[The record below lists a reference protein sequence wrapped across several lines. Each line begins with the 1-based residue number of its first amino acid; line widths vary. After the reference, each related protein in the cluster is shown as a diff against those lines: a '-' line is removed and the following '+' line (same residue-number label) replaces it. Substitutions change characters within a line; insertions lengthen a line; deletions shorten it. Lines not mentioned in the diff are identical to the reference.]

1 MWVSDLRLSHF
12 RNHTDSA
19 LELQPGIT
27 VFIGDNGQGKT
38 NLVESLGYLA
48 YLSSHR
54 VSQDKALVQSG
65 ADEATVFASVKN
77 GAQSAQLACQI
88 RSSGA
93 NRAKVNNSPA
103 SLGDLAGWLKV
114 VLFTPEDLAL
124 VRAEPAVR
132 RRYLDSTM
140 EIIRPAARASLS
152 EYDRVVKQRN
162 ALLKTNR
169 GRPTE
174 ALKNTLSGFNDAFVT
189 LAADVTTRRNALIG
203 QLEPLAQKAYA
214 TLASGQNV
222 ALRMESADV
231 AADRDLV
238 EWYRDC
244 LEEHQREEW
253 DRGMTLIGPHR
264 EDLLV
269 ELNGL
274 PARTHSSQGEAWS
287 LALSLRMAQA
297 ELYRE
302 EASTGDPVMI
312 LDDVFAELDHT
323 RRQTLRTLVEGY
335 EQVLVTAAV
344 KSDIPEGFGEYTKR
358 VVGGEV
364 TDDEF

>member
-1 MWVSDLRLSHF
+1 VWVSHLRLSHF
-12 RNHTDSA
+12 RNHTDTA
-19 LELQPGIT
+19 LDLAPGIT

-65 ADEATVFASVKN
+65 SEEATIFATVKN
-77 GAQSAQLACQI
+77 GSQSAQLACQI

-93 NRAKVNNSPA
+93 NRAKVNNTA

-124 VRAEPAVR
+124 VRGEPAVR
-132 RRYLDSTM
+132 RRYLDTTL
-140 EIIRPAARASLS
+140 EIIRPAARASLA
-152 EYDRVVKQRN
+152 EYERVVKQRN

-174 ALKNTLSGFNDAFVT
+174 ALQRTLDGFNDSFVN
-189 LAADVTTRRNALIG
+189 LAADVTTRRNALID
-203 QLEPLAQKAYA
+203 QLQPLVQSAYA
-214 TLASGQNV
+214 TLASGQEITMR
-222 ALRMESADV
+222 LESSDEAGV
-231 AADRDLV
+231 SDLT
-238 EWYRDC
+238 EWYRES
-244 LEEHQREEW
+244 LATRQNEEW
-253 DRGMTLIGPHR
+253 ERGMTLIGPHR
-264 EDLLV
+264 EDLIV
-269 ELNGL
+269 ELNEL

-297 ELYRE
+297 QLYRQD
-302 EASTGDPVMI
+302 AATGDPVMI
-312 LDDVFAELDHT
+312 LDDVFAELDRG
-323 RRQTLRTLVEGY
+323 RRQTLKTLVEDY

-344 KSDIPEGFGEYTKR
+344 PSDIPDGFDQYTRYVAEGR
-358 VVGGEV
+358 V
-364 TDDEF
+364 TDGRV

>member
-1 MWVSDLRLSHF
+1 MWVSHLRLSHF
-12 RNHTDSA
+12 RNHTDTA
-19 LELQPGIT
+19 LDLAPGIT

-65 ADEATVFASVKN
+65 SEEATVFATVKN
-77 GAQSAQLACQI
+77 GSQSAQLACQI

-93 NRAKVNNSPA
+93 NRAKVNNNTA

-124 VRAEPAVR
+124 VRGEPAVR
-132 RRYLDSTM
+132 RRYLDTTL
-140 EIIRPAARASLS
+140 EIIRPAARASLA
-152 EYDRVVKQRN
+152 EYERVVKQRN

-174 ALKNTLSGFNDAFVT
+174 ALQRTLDGFNDSFVS
-189 LAADVTTRRNALIG
+189 LAADVTTRRNALID
-203 QLEPLAQKAYA
+203 QLQPLVQSAYA
-214 TLASGQNV
+214 TLASGQEITMG
-222 ALRMESADV
+222 LESSDEAGDS
-231 AADRDLV
+231 DLT
-238 EWYRDC
+238 EWYRES
-244 LEEHQREEW
+244 LATGQKEEW
-253 DRGMTLIGPHR
+253 ERGMTLIGPHR
-264 EDLLV
+264 EDLIV
-269 ELNGL
+269 ELNEL

-297 ELYRE
+297 QLYRQDT
-302 EASTGDPVMI
+302 ATGDPVMI
-312 LDDVFAELDHT
+312 LDDVFAELDRG
-323 RRQTLRTLVEGY
+323 RRQTLRTLVEDY

-344 KSDIPEGFGEYTKR
+344 PSDIPDGFDQYKRYVAEGR
-358 VVGGEV
+358 V
-364 TDDEF
+364 TDAGV

>member
-1 MWVSDLRLSHF
+1 MWVSHLRLSHF
-12 RNHTDSA
+12 RNHTDSS
-19 LELQPGIT
+19 LDLQPGIT
-27 VFIGDNGQGKT
+27 VFSGDNGQGKT

-65 ADEATVFASVKN
+65 AEEATVFASVKN

-88 RSSGA
+88 RSTGA
-93 NRAKVNNSPA
+93 NRAKINNNSA

-114 VLFTPEDLAL
+114 VLFTPEDLAM

-132 RRYLDSTM
+132 RRYLDTTL
-140 EIIRPAARASLS
+140 EIMRPAARVSLA

-174 ALKNTLSGFNDAFVT
+174 ALQNTLAGFNEAFIT
-189 LAADVTTRRNALIG
+189 LAAEVTTKRNALIAEM
-203 QLEPLAQKAYA
+203 QPLVQKAYA
-214 TLASGQNV
+214 TLASGDQVTMN
-222 ALRMESADV
+222 MDSANE
-231 AADRDLV
+231 ADDTNLID
-238 EWYRDC
+238 WYRERVED
-244 LEEHQREEW
+244 HHKEEW
-253 DRGMTLIGPHR
+253 ERGMTLVGPHR
-264 EDLLV
+264 EDLMI

-297 ELYRE
+297 EVYRE
-302 EASTGDPVMI
+302 DLATGDPVMI
-312 LDDVFAELDHT
+312 LDDVFAELDHA
-323 RRQTLRTLVEGY
+323 RRQTLKTLVEGY

-344 KSDIPEGFGEYTKR
+344 PSDIPDGFGDRRMSVVEGR
-358 VVGGEV
+358 VS
-364 TDDEF
+364 DDAR